1 MYAHNTAVPNRMI
14 DIYSDSRMIAKEKK
28 HPSRHFGK
36 GVLITGAALVSA
48 AALGVIGWCV
58 PINERLAAARQR
70 CGLSGKHRG
79 GRREYF
85 R

>member
-36 GVLITGAALVSA
+36 TVLITGAAVVSA
-48 AALGVIGWCV
+48 SALGVIGWCV
-58 PINERLAAARQR
+58 FQSMNAAPQPGSDA
-70 CGLSGKHRG
+70 
-79 GRREYF
+79 F
-85 R
+85 

>member
-36 GVLITGAALVSA
+36 GV
-48 AALGVIGWCV
+48 
-58 PINERLAAARQR
+58 
-70 CGLSGKHRG
+70 
-79 GRREYF
+79 
-85 R
+85 